1 MIMMILGATVFS
13 VNGNTYDKLTRSASF
28 NWSSQTVIGR
38 QPVYQYLGHGE
49 NTINIE
55 GKIYPGQYGSRL
67 ELMILE
73 QSAGLGIPMP
83 FFSSSGLSLGAWCI
97 TSFKEVDTCFMDTG
111 DPRSIDFTIGLVQY
125 ASLADY
131 LTEAAGNLLKSS
143 VDNLGI

>member
-13 VNGNTYDKLTRSASF
+13 VNGNTYDKLTKSTNFSWA
-28 NWSSQTVIGR
+28 SQTVIGR

-83 FFSSSGLSLGAWCI
+83 FFCSSGLSLGAWCI

-131 LTEAAGNLLKSS
+131 LTEVAGNLLKSS